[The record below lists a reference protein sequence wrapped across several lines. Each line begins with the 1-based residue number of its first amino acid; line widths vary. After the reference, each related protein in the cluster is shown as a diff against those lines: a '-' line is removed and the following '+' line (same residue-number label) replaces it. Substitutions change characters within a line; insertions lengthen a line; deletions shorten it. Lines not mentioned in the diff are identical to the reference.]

1 MTSTWQFWRV
11 LIPGVAGD
19 TLDKFVK
26 FEFSGDELVVTA
38 PGAVS
43 IGDAELSAFGQIKTQ
58 TWVGATSKKT
68 DLVCRKVV
76 SLPSSIESFLAT
88 LCYTCGNNYV
98 LIGVQL
104 RQFTSSKSQA
114 FQVAGTTS
122 KFTLNTAA
130 EEQKEVMSTKP
141 GIKLMFASVLVSI

>member
-1 MTSTWQFWRV
+1 MADKPVTIASTIDVFVHRVVFMTSTWQFWRV

-58 TWVGATSKKT
+58 TWVGAT
-68 DLVCRKVV
+68 
-76 SLPSSIESFLAT
+76 
-88 LCYTCGNNYV
+88 
-98 LIGVQL
+98 
-104 RQFTSSKSQA
+104 
-114 FQVAGTTS
+114 
-122 KFTLNTAA
+122 
-130 EEQKEVMSTKP
+130 
-141 GIKLMFASVLVSI
+141 